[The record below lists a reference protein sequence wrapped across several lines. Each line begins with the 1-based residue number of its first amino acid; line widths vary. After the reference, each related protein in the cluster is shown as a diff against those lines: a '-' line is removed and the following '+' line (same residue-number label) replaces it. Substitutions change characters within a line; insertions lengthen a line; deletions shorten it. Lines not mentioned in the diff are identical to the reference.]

1 MGGSLVIEENEI
13 HEDLCKFIQPF
24 IYNLPTNGG
33 VGYVCSSEEGYAYR
47 RMDAYQSGHISS

>member
-1 MGGSLVIEENEI
+1 MIEENEI